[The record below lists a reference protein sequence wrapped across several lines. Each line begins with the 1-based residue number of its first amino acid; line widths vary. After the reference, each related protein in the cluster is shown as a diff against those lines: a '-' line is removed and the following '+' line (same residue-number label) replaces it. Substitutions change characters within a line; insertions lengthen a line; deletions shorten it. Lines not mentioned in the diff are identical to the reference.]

1 MWIFYEFHNPWTYIL
16 GKECSVYNTE
26 IATIVAKQDWVPNKP
41 EKKHFSSV
49 DRGISKCLVMYKTSQ
64 IQ

>member
-1 MWIFYEFHNPWTYIL
+1 MDLWIFYEFHNPWTYIL

-41 EKKHFSSV
+41 EKNTSV
-49 DRGISKCLVMYKTSQ
+49 LWTGG
-64 IQ
+64 